1 MLPEFVH
8 LLDDCLWQKKSAHSK
23 SGRVVSTALVISK
36 RPASLRKDAV
46 LMSQHSHL
54 ETIGQKSAT
63 EELVMLKGKPKYVNG
78 REPLEQPKV
87 ASI

>member
-1 MLPEFVH
+1 MIVFGKRKVLIAKV
-8 LLDDCLWQKKSAHSK
+8 
-23 SGRVVSTALVISK
+23 GRAVRTALVISK
-36 RPASLRKDAV
+36 QHASLRKDAV

-78 REPLEQPKV
+78 
-87 ASI
+87 